1 MLDNQPKKE
10 TLNQLYK
17 SYDKAHLTKLKP
29 NELLVQLKNASF
41 NTDIDEIVL
50 LTLKYNIETFFEKEE
65 ENISSFLT
73 SLFDSTKDE
82 SNDPEEIQ
90 QPKQSPKQTP
100 LVLFPL
106 TQPITNTC
114 TNQSSLITT
123 KPTIIHKPVP
133 VRRNRGLYCR
143 SFK

>member
-1 MLDNQPKKE
+1 ME
-10 TLNQLYK
+10 TTFEPQSTSSLSNI
-17 SYDKAHLTKLKP
+17 S
-29 NELLVQLKNASF
+29 NESLEIDFCSISIPLEVDQNDDSF
-41 NTDIDEIVL
+41 MDF
-50 LTLKYNIETFFEKEE
+50 FFEKEE

-82 SNDPEEIQ
+82 SSDPEEIQ

-106 TQPITNTC
+106 TQPIANTC
-114 TNQSSLITT
+114 TNQSSPITT

>member
-1 MLDNQPKKE
+1 ME
-10 TLNQLYK
+10 TTFEPQSTSSLSNI
-17 SYDKAHLTKLKP
+17 S
-29 NELLVQLKNASF
+29 NESLEIDFCSISIPLEVDQNDDSF
-41 NTDIDEIVL
+41 MDF
-50 LTLKYNIETFFEKEE
+50 FFEKEE

-90 QPKQSPKQTP
+90 QLKQSPKQTP

-114 TNQSSLITT
+114 TNQLSSIAT

>member
-1 MLDNQPKKE
+1 ME
-10 TLNQLYK
+10 TTFEPQSTSSLSNI
-17 SYDKAHLTKLKP
+17 S
-29 NELLVQLKNASF
+29 NESLEIDFCSISIPLEVDHNDDSF
-41 NTDIDEIVL
+41 MDF
-50 LTLKYNIETFFEKEE
+50 FFEKEE

-90 QPKQSPKQTP
+90 SPKQSTKQTP

-106 TQPITNTC
+106 NQPITNTC
-114 TNQSSLITT
+114 TNQSSPITP